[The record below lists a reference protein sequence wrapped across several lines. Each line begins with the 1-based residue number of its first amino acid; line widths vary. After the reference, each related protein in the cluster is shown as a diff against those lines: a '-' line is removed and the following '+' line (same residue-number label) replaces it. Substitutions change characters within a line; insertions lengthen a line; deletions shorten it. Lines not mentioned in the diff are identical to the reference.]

1 MGGRYTHRPVNA
13 PSHWSDDARF
23 TESAA
28 AFRAFFGEL
37 REAFVE
43 RDNLFTQLELAL
55 LCREHVLLIGPPGT
69 AKSAIAAAVLGRIV
83 DEASGRPSLFSK
95 QLAENTVQ
103 TDLIGPVDFKVL
115 TETGR
120 TEYLTEEG
128 MLGAVHAF
136 LDEVFD
142 GRDMLL
148 RSILNVLHERELKHG
163 RKVTPGRCECAVMT
177 SNRYLSEVLQRSP
190 ETLQAFADRI
200 SFICFAPKGFARRA
214 SRGQML
220 SRAQTGQRPSLQA
233 RLTLQQLD
241 VLQAAVDAV
250 EVPAVVAEG
259 IEELADTLE
268 RELLAQVSKLP
279 DYVPTKY
286 FSQRSMVKALWALK
300 AGVVRDRLH
309 RRPERRLVAEP
320 ADLEMLRHFFLLGG
334 PTEGDLETLLKGA
347 ADPRE
352 RAQLDIIRVEHR
364 AFSQAIA
371 RLAPTLQQ
379 SLERE
384 SADLRPQE
392 ELQAAEGQTRNW
404 SAAVASTTAI
414 SLRNKLVPGPRH
426 VEHRKLLLKAAE
438 TLLQALSLRVGR
450 GMSGQGEGRGGVA
463 LLGSF
468 GDVLELARRV
478 PELQERLPELA
489 REVTEFCRQTASMV
503 ALQAEGTEFDDAMR
517 IEAIA
522 GLAQTLTE
530 EIERTA
536 ELVQVLSV
544 VLPESSAALREHL
557 AAVRERTG
565 TALYRR
571 AVAGF
576 SPAARKMDAL
586 ELLAVESRR
595 LRELESLL
603 VVLSPAA
610 RGLRSQ
616 LLAPIAESYARDVV
630 AVQPFERLIDFHRLV
645 QTVVDNLTREGAGV
659 EVALRAVRE
668 DLERRVRGYAEGLAT
683 HKATAPDAAKVLTGE
698 AYSYYR
704 QNVAAHEMEGELAAL
719 TALDGLLSRVAV
731 PPLPAEI
738 RALVATAELHSA
750 ALRVRYLGA
759 WWKQLDA
766 ALGAAAR
773 SDAPRVFDALVK
785 SRFPMLVTREGEL
798 VRLEGAIHRLGLGAP
813 SRPPALDT
821 LAAELSALQGAF
833 TTFSRQVLDA
843 RARR

>member
-1 MGGRYTHRPVNA
+1 MNA

-115 TETGR
+115 TDTGR

-300 AGVVRDRLH
+300 AGVVRDRLY

-334 PTEGDLETLLKGA
+334 PTEGDLDALLKGA

-364 AFSQAIA
+364 AFTAAMAKLS
-371 RLAPTLQQ
+371 PTLQQ
-379 SLERE
+379 SLDRE
-384 SADLRPQE
+384 NADLRPQE
-392 ELQAAEGQTRNW
+392 ELSTAEGQNRNW
-404 SAAVASTTAI
+404 TAAVASTAAI

-426 VEHRKLLLKAAE
+426 LENRKVLLKAAE
-438 TLLQALSLRVGR
+438 ALVQGLSLRVGR
-450 GMSGQGEGRGGVA
+450 GMSGQGEGRGGVT

-489 REVTEFCRQTASMV
+489 REVAEFCRQSASMV
-503 ALQAEGTEFDDAMR
+503 ALQGESAEFDDTMR

-522 GLAQTLTE
+522 TLAQNATE
-530 EIERTA
+530 ELERTA
-536 ELVQVLSV
+536 ELVQVLSIIV
-544 VLPESSAALREHL
+544 PELAGPLREHL
-557 AAVRERTG
+557 GAVRERTG
-565 TALYRR
+565 AALYRR
-571 AVAGF
+571 AVSGF
-576 SPAARKMDAL
+576 SPAAKKMEAL
-586 ELLAVESRR
+586 ELLGVESRR
-595 LRELESLL
+595 LRELENLL
-603 VVLSPAA
+603 VVLSPST

-616 LLAPIAESYARDVV
+616 LLAPIAESYARDTV
-630 AVQPFERLIDFHRLV
+630 AVQPFERLVDFHRLV
-645 QTVVDNLTREGAGV
+645 QAVVDNLTREGAGV
-659 EVALRAVRE
+659 QEALRAVRE
-668 DLERRVRGYAEGLAT
+668 DLDRRVRGYAEGLAT
-683 HKATAPDAAKVLTGE
+683 QKASAPDSSKVLTGE
-698 AYSYYR
+698 AYTYYR
-704 QNVAAHEMEGELAAL
+704 QHLAAHEMEGELAAL
-719 TALDGLLSRVAV
+719 TALDSLLSRLSM
-731 PPLPAEI
+731 PPMPADI
-738 RALVATAELHSA
+738 RALVAAAELHSA
-750 ALRVRYLGA
+750 ALRIRYLNA
-759 WWKQLDA
+759 WWKQLDTT
-766 ALGAAAR
+766 LGGAAAAKSK
-773 SDAPRVFDALVK
+773 SDAQKMFDSLVK

-798 VRLEGAIHRLGLGAP
+798 VRLEGAIHRLSVGAT
-813 SRPPALDT
+813 SRPQALDT
-821 LAAELSALQGAF
+821 LSSELASLQTGF
-833 TTFSRQVLDA
+833 TSFSRQVLDV